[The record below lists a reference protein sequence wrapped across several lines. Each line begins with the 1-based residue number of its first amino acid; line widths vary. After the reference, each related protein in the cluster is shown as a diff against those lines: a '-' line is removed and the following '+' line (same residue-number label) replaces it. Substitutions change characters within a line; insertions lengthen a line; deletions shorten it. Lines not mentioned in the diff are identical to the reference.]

1 MTALRGC
8 ALLLLPVLWNQPGK
22 PFRIVGNVY
31 YVGTAGLA
39 SYLIA
44 TPQGHI
50 LLDGALPQSA
60 PLIEKNVAALGF
72 RMRDVKY
79 LLNSHAHYDHCGGL
93 AQLKRDSGAQM
104 VASEQ
109 DATVL
114 SAGYHGSYGAGW
126 GFKFPAIKVDRI
138 VQDGDKVQVA
148 GTVLT
153 ALLTPGHTKG
163 CTTWTMPV
171 MEAGKTYTVVFY
183 CSTTVPGYPL
193 VNNREYPQIA
203 ADYQHSFERLK
214 NLRAD
219 VFLANHTEFFD
230 LQGKLARLKTGAPN
244 PFIDPGELRRFVLE
258 SESEFKRKLVQQES
272 EKKK

>member
-114 SAGYHGSYGAGW
+114 SAGYHGSYGTGW

-230 LQGKLARLKTGAPN
+230 LQGKLARLKTDAPN

-258 SESEFKRKLVQQES
+258 SESEFKRKLAQQEFG
-272 EKKK
+272 KKK